1 MIAHLYGTLDSKRAN
16 SVVIDVNGAGYEV
29 FLTPSTLLSLPNNDS
44 KIKLYII
51 ESTAMYGGAT
61 TLYGFLSE
69 EEKEVFLLLKDEV
82 QGTGAKKALEYLDK
96 AARSIG
102 DFRRSIV
109 NKDPAALTGIF
120 GFTKKT
126 ADKLIS
132 SLKDKAG
139 LIQLPS
145 KEKQGSG
152 DARGARSARAES
164 ISGLIALGYR
174 EGQAREAVDRA
185 LSTAP
190 EDLTVEE
197 IIKLSLRQ
205 L

>member
-1 MIAHLYGTLDSKRAN
+1 MIAHLYGTLDSKRGN

-61 TLYGFLSE
+61 TLYGFISE
-69 EEKEVFLLLKDEV
+69 EEKAVFLLLKDEV

-96 AARSIG
+96 AAKSIG

-139 LIQLPS
+139 LIQLPL
-145 KEKQGSG
+145 KEKHSGGGRPRGVHFRADSPRLPREPGQGSRRQG
-152 DARGARSARAES
+152 DGNRP
-164 ISGLIALGYR
+164 
-174 EGQAREAVDRA
+174 GQSYSRRDH
-185 LSTAP
+185 
-190 EDLTVEE
+190 
-197 IIKLSLRQ
+197 
-205 L
+205 